1 MVGSGQEC
9 GTRPERGGGTGS
21 RQESPAVLAERWRA
35 APGEPT
41 VREVGE
47 IAAIQSFASVLPVS
61 AERLL
66 GPGDD
71 AAVVAAP
78 DARVVATSDSL
89 IEGPDFRLE
98 LSTPYDLGWKL
109 AAVNL
114 ADVAAMGAR
123 PTALIVSLGVPPELP
138 VRALTEL
145 AEGLRDACLRFAPGC
160 GVEGGDLATSPV
172 ITAVAAALGS
182 LDGRAPVRRSGARP
196 GDIVAVAGELGP
208 AADGLRRLFAGE
220 RPDERPG
227 ERPDEQAT
235 ESLADR
241 SMRLQLRPEPPV
253 AAGVLAAVAGATSM
267 IDVSDGLAL
276 DAARVAS
283 ASGVTFDLD
292 PAVTDVLGA
301 GEDHALLA
309 TFPAA
314 TELPTAFVH
323 IGWVHPRGAEPLLL
337 DGKPIA
343 AAPGW
348 DPFRDAGGAL
358 A

>member
-1 MVGSGQEC
+1 MVGSGHN
-9 GTRPERGGGTGS
+9 GGTG
-21 RQESPAVLAERWRA
+21 RERWTA

-47 IAAIQSFASVLPVS
+47 IAAIESFASVLPIS
-61 AERLL
+61 AERLV

-71 AAVVAAP
+71 AAVIAAP
-78 DARVVATSDSL
+78 DARVVVTSDSL

-98 LSTPYDLGWKL
+98 LSSPYDLGWKL

-138 VRALTEL
+138 IRALTEL
-145 AEGLRDACLRFAPGC
+145 ATGLRDACLKFAPGC

-182 LDGRAPVRRSGARP
+182 LDGREPVRRSGARP
-196 GDIVAVAGELGP
+196 GDIIAVAGELGS
-208 AADGLRRLFAGE
+208 AAEGLRRLFAGE
-220 RPDERPG
+220 RLAAGATAAPSEASSESRSEPT
-227 ERPDEQAT
+227 T
-235 ESLADR
+235 ESPSDR
-241 SMRLQLRPEPPV
+241 AIRLQLRPEPPV
-253 AAGVLAAVAGATSM
+253 AAGVLAAEAGATSM

-276 DAARVAS
+276 DAARVAT
-283 ASGVTFDLD
+283 ASGVTLDLD
-292 PAVTDVLGA
+292 PAVADVLGA

-314 TELPTAFVH
+314 AELPHAFIQ
-323 IGWVHPRGAEPLLL
+323 IGHVRPRGAAALLL
-337 DGKPIA
+337 DGAPVA